1 MLPSLSYKSLKSLA
15 LDSTRK
21 AEICSVTKLMLKSR
35 VMKIDHE
42 LKFIVCS
49 FRSRK
54 KRIMVTNST
63 ISELKQKIHNKV

>member
-15 LDSTRK
+15 LESTRK
-21 AEICSVTKLMLKSR
+21 SKICSVTKLMLKSR

-49 FRSRK
+49 LRSRK